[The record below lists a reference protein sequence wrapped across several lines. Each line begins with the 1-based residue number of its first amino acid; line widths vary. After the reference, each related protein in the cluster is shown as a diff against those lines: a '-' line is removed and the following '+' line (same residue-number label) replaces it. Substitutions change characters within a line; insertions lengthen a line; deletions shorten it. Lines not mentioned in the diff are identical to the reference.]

1 VLYLAEVQ
9 KQKGGLL
16 GGGNKAEL
24 KLLACQ
30 RNDQSWS
37 GVSDESVV
45 PDDASKLNDGALIMV
60 ELTPQRQVQ
69 RIQEAG
75 RPLVTI
81 LQNFS
86 RQLEKFKVK
95 EEEINQW
102 KESLTYQAQELSRRE
117 LEMEDRVAQLEQM
130 EDDLKGFEADKQ
142 EVDKISNETASLKE
156 EIERSHQELESAWEH
171 LRGEQRRLEERQA
184 EGGAGLDAE
193 QGKVLSELL
202 AQLANHVPATESVQ
216 NNLNSTLAAVESQQM
231 LLNPFWEQ
239 FQQQQQEVEEKEQE
253 VERLSQEFAVS
264 QDEWQ
269 QAQTILEQQSAELK
283 ANAIALDVK
292 LNFVR
297 ILNQQL
303 QSQEQLYQQVYSL
316 AATTGE
322 GLDDDNDVATLESM
336 SLEEL
341 EQIVRDLREKLEI
354 DSSFVNDQEQELDHK
369 QAAIEELQQKISQT
383 AESERIFLEE
393 ELIDEKDL
401 YQMLNE
407 TLVGQRR
414 SLSQRQQKLQQ
425 HQNVLLRRQGKP
437 FNSTP
442 TEACVD
448 LKPILA
454 QIESF
459 KQQYSEQLATLERD
473 IEQIRSSFDLAQG
486 ILEQQNQEQETK
498 HESVKTLDENLCLLR
513 TTAAESRA
521 KLSLYQEI
529 LQPVQDSVD
538 ELRLNVQAT
547 AESVGQM
554 QESSEQQLQV
564 VSQIQEAFNQ
574 LTVNS

>member
-1 VLYLAEVQ
+1 MLYLAEVQ

-69 RIQEAG
+69 RVQEAG

-117 LEMEDRVAQLEQM
+117 LEMEDRIAQLEQM
-130 EDDLKGFEADKQ
+130 EEEAQGFEADKQ
-142 EVDKISNETASLKE
+142 EVDKIRTETDSLKE
-156 EIERSHQELESAWEH
+156 EIERSRHELEGAWEH

-184 EGGAGLDAE
+184 EGGALDPE

-202 AQLANHVPATESVQ
+202 LQLANHVPANESVQ
-216 NNLNSTLAAVESQQM
+216 DNLNSALTAVESQQT

-239 FQQQQQEVEEKEQE
+239 FQQQQQEVEQKEQE

-269 QAQTILEQQSAELK
+269 QAQTILEQQSVELK
-283 ANAIALDVK
+283 ANAIALDTK
-292 LNFVR
+292 LDCVR

-303 QSQEQLYQQVYSL
+303 QSQEQIYQQVYSL

-322 GLDDDNDVATLESM
+322 GLDDDNDVASLESM

-341 EQIVRDLREKLEI
+341 EKIVRELREKLEI
-354 DSSFVNDQEQELDHK
+354 DSSFVNDQEQELDYK
-369 QAAIEELQQKISQT
+369 QVAIEELQQKISQIT
-383 AESERIFLEE
+383 ESERIFLEE

-414 SLSQRQQKLQQ
+414 SLSQRQRKLQQ

-437 FNSTP
+437 FSTTQTENS
-442 TEACVD
+442 VD
-448 LKPILA
+448 LKPVLA
-454 QIESF
+454 QIEGF
-459 KQQYSEQLATLERD
+459 KQQYSEQVAILEREID
-473 IEQIRSSFDLAQG
+473 QIRSSLDLAQE
-486 ILEQQNQEQETK
+486 ILDQQIHEQETK
-498 HESVKTLDENLCLLR
+498 HESIKTLDENLCLLR

-521 KLSLYQEI
+521 KLILYQEI
-529 LQPVQDSVD
+529 LQPVQDALD
-538 ELRLNVQAT
+538 ELRLKVQGT
-547 AESVGQM
+547 VECMGQM
-554 QESSEQQLQV
+554 QESNEQQLRV
-564 VSQIQEAFNQ
+564 VSQIQQA
-574 LTVNS
+574 LTSLIS

>member
-69 RIQEAG
+69 RVQEAG

-117 LEMEDRVAQLEQM
+117 LEMEDRIAQLEQM
-130 EDDLKGFEADKQ
+130 EEEAQGFEADKQ
-142 EVDKISNETASLKE
+142 EVDKIRTETDSLKE
-156 EIERSHQELESAWEH
+156 EIERSRHELEGAWEH

-184 EGGAGLDAE
+184 EGGALDPE

-202 AQLANHVPATESVQ
+202 LQLANHVPANESVQ
-216 NNLNSTLAAVESQQM
+216 DNLNSALTAVESQQT

-239 FQQQQQEVEEKEQE
+239 FQQQQQEVEQKEQE

-269 QAQTILEQQSAELK
+269 QAQTILEQQSVELK
-283 ANAIALDVK
+283 ANAIALDTK
-292 LNFVR
+292 LDCVR

-303 QSQEQLYQQVYSL
+303 QSQEQIYQQVYSL

-322 GLDDDNDVATLESM
+322 GLDDDNDVASLESM

-341 EQIVRDLREKLEI
+341 EKIVRELREKLEI
-354 DSSFVNDQEQELDHK
+354 DSSFVNDQEQELDYK
-369 QAAIEELQQKISQT
+369 QVAIEELQQKISQIT
-383 AESERIFLEE
+383 ESERIFLEE

-414 SLSQRQQKLQQ
+414 SLSQRQRKLQQ

-437 FNSTP
+437 FSTTQTENS
-442 TEACVD
+442 VD
-448 LKPILA
+448 LKPVLA
-454 QIESF
+454 QIEGF
-459 KQQYSEQLATLERD
+459 KQQYSEQVAILEREID
-473 IEQIRSSFDLAQG
+473 QIRSSLDLAQE
-486 ILEQQNQEQETK
+486 ILDQQIHEQETK
-498 HESVKTLDENLCLLR
+498 HESIKTLDENLCLLR

-521 KLSLYQEI
+521 KLILYQEI
-529 LQPVQDSVD
+529 LQPVQDALD
-538 ELRLNVQAT
+538 ELRLKVQGT
-547 AESVGQM
+547 VECMGQM
-554 QESSEQQLQV
+554 QESNEQQLRV
-564 VSQIQEAFNQ
+564 VSQIQQA
-574 LTVNS
+574 LTSLIS

>member
-69 RIQEAG
+69 RVQEAG

-117 LEMEDRVAQLEQM
+117 LEMEDRIAQLEQM
-130 EDDLKGFEADKQ
+130 EEEAQGFEADKQ
-142 EVDKISNETASLKE
+142 EVDKIRTETDSLKE
-156 EIERSHQELESAWEH
+156 EIERSRHELEGAWEH

-184 EGGAGLDAE
+184 EGGALDPE

-202 AQLANHVPATESVQ
+202 LQLANHVPANESVQ
-216 NNLNSTLAAVESQQM
+216 DNLNSALTAVESQQT

-239 FQQQQQEVEEKEQE
+239 FQQQQQEVEQKEQE

-269 QAQTILEQQSAELK
+269 QAQTILEQQSVELK
-283 ANAIALDVK
+283 ANAIALDTK
-292 LNFVR
+292 LDCVR

-303 QSQEQLYQQVYSL
+303 QSQEQIYQQVYSL

-322 GLDDDNDVATLESM
+322 GLDDDNDVASLESM

-341 EQIVRDLREKLEI
+341 EKIVRELREKLEI
-354 DSSFVNDQEQELDHK
+354 DSSFVNDQEQELDYK
-369 QAAIEELQQKISQT
+369 QVAIEELQQKISQIT
-383 AESERIFLEE
+383 ESERIFLEE

-414 SLSQRQQKLQQ
+414 SLSQRQRKLQQ

-437 FNSTP
+437 FSTTQTENS
-442 TEACVD
+442 VD
-448 LKPILA
+448 LKPVLA
-454 QIESF
+454 QIEGF
-459 KQQYSEQLATLERD
+459 KQQYSEQVAILEREID
-473 IEQIRSSFDLAQG
+473 QIRSSLDLAQE
-486 ILEQQNQEQETK
+486 ILDQQIHEQETK
-498 HESVKTLDENLCLLR
+498 HESIKTLDGNLCLLR

-521 KLSLYQEI
+521 KLILYQEI
-529 LQPVQDSVD
+529 LQPVQDALD
-538 ELRLNVQAT
+538 ELRLKVQGT
-547 AESVGQM
+547 VECMGQM
-554 QESSEQQLQV
+554 QESNEQQLRV
-564 VSQIQEAFNQ
+564 VSQIQQA
-574 LTVNS
+574 LTSLIS

>member
-1 VLYLAEVQ
+1 MLYLAEVQ

-37 GVSDESVV
+37 GVSDESVI

-102 KESLTYQAQELSRRE
+102 KDSLTYQAQELSRRE
-117 LEMEDRVAQLEQM
+117 LEMEDRIAQLEQM
-130 EDDLKGFEADKQ
+130 EEELKGFETDRQ

-156 EIERSHQELESAWEH
+156 EIERSRQELEGAWEH
-171 LRGEQRRLEERQA
+171 LRGEQRRLEERQS
-184 EGGAGLDAE
+184 EGCVLDPE
-193 QGKVLSELL
+193 QGKVLNELL
-202 AQLANHVPATESVQ
+202 LQLANHVPVNESVED
-216 NNLNSTLAAVESQQM
+216 NSNSAVAAVESQQT

-253 VERLSQEFAVS
+253 LERLSQEFAVT
-264 QDEWQ
+264 QEEWQ
-269 QAQTILEQQSAELK
+269 QIQITLEQQSAELK
-283 ANAIALDVK
+283 ANAIALDAK
-292 LNFVR
+292 LDCVG

-322 GLDDDNDVATLESM
+322 GLDNDNDAASLESM

-341 EQIVRDLREKLEI
+341 EQIVRDLKEKLEI
-354 DSSFVNDQEQELDHK
+354 DSSFVNDQEQELNHK

-383 AESERIFLEE
+383 IESERIFLEE

-437 FNSTP
+437 FNSTQA
-442 TEACVD
+442 ESSVD
-448 LKPILA
+448 LKPILV

-459 KQQYSEQLATLERD
+459 KQHYSQQLATLEREID
-473 IEQIRSSFDLAQG
+473 QMRSSLDLAQE
-486 ILEQQNQEQETK
+486 ILKQQVQEQETK
-498 HESVKTLDENLCLLR
+498 QETIKALDENISLLR
-513 TTAAESRA
+513 VTAAESRA

-529 LQPVQDSVD
+529 LQPVQDALD
-538 ELRLNVQAT
+538 ELRLKVQGIV
-547 AESVGQM
+547 EGLGQM
-554 QESSEQQLQV
+554 RETGGQQLQI